1 MLLFPTTTALAVEL
15 KKNPVN
21 GFAFGFTMLI
31 SLLGAFGSGKL
42 KLGGTAWLMLTGGK
56 AGALG
61 AVKFKVIGFFSILF
75 GLIAALISIVTT
87 GS

>member
-1 MLLFPTTTALAVEL
+1 
-15 KKNPVN
+15 
-21 GFAFGFTMLI
+21 MLI

-56 AGALG
+56 AGATIPGTLS
-61 AVKFKVIGFFSILF
+61 VIGFFCILF
-75 GLIAALISIVTT
+75 GLIEAFISMVTN